1 MNFRLLVFDWD
12 GTLMDS
18 EERIVACMRAALAD
32 AGCAQQPDA
41 AIRNIIG
48 LGLGEAIAALLP
60 WEPEQVRVRVGQR
73 YRERF
78 LSGEREPS
86 PLFHGARETL
96 DQLAEAGYLLAVAT
110 GKSRRG
116 LERALNTTGLERLF
130 HASRCADE
138 AFSKPHPEMLEQI
151 MAAVGVRPAETLM
164 IGDTEYDM
172 QMAANAGVRGLGVS
186 YGVHAPERLLRHRA
200 LHCVDSL
207 PEIPAWLQ
215 QATQAQPSAALSG
228 C

>member
-18 EERIVACMRAALAD
+18 EARIVACMRSALAD
-32 AGCAQQPDA
+32 VGCAPQPDG

-48 LGLGEAIAALLP
+48 LGLKEAIAELLP
-60 WEPEQVRVRVGQR
+60 GEPERTRVQVGEC

-78 LSGEREPS
+78 LAGEREPS
-86 PLFHGARETL
+86 PLFDGARETL
-96 DQLAEAGYLLAVAT
+96 SHLEDAGYLLAVAT

-116 LERALNTTGLERLF
+116 LERALQSTGLKALF

-151 MAAVGVRPAETLM
+151 MDQLGARPAQTLM
-164 IGDTEYDM
+164 IGDTE
-172 QMAANAGVRGLGVS
+172 
-186 YGVHAPERLLRHRA
+186 
-200 LHCVDSL
+200 
-207 PEIPAWLQ
+207 
-215 QATQAQPSAALSG
+215 
-228 C
+228 

>member
-1 MNFRLLVFDWD
+1 MIMNFRLLVFDWD

-18 EERIVACMRAALAD
+18 EERIVACMRSALAD
-32 AGCAQQPDA
+32 VGCAPRPDA

-48 LGLGEAIAALLP
+48 LGLAEAVAELLP
-60 WEPEQVRVRVGQR
+60 QDPEGVRVRVGES
-73 YRERF
+73 YRDRF

-86 PLFHGARETL
+86 PLFRGARETL
-96 DQLAEAGYLLAVAT
+96 GQLADAGYLLAVAT

-116 LERALNTTGLERLF
+116 LERALQSTGLKPLF

-138 AFSKPHPEMLEQI
+138 TFSKPHPEMLEQL
-151 MAAVGVRPAETLM
+151 MGALGVPPAQTLM

-172 QMAANAGVRGLGVS
+172 QMAANAGARGLGVS
-186 YGVHAPERLLRHRA
+186 FGVHAPERLMRHRA

-207 PEIPAWLQ
+207 PEIPTWLQ
-215 QATQAQPSAALSG
+215 KLEPVAAVG
-228 C
+228 P